1 MSTLNNEE
9 ALIVLSGGQ
18 DSTTCLFWAKEKF
31 KSVRAIGF
39 NYGQR
44 HKLELQC
51 AKDICEKYDV
61 KYDVLDMGLLNN
73 LTSNSLTRDDIKVD
87 EAKEGESTAN
97 SFVEGRNMV
106 FLTFAAIFAQTH
118 GIRNIVTGVSQSD
131 FSGYPDCRDNFIK
144 SLNVTLNLA
153 MDYDFI
159 LHTPVMWLDK
169 CDTWKLSDDLGVF
182 DIIKNET
189 LTCYNGIIGDG
200 CGECPSCKLRKR
212 GLENFRK
219 KYKSCYFN

>member
-44 HKLELQC
+44 HKKELEC
-51 AKDICEKYDV
+51 ANKICKKYNIQYDI
-61 KYDVLDMGLLNN
+61 LDMGLLND
-73 LTSNSLTRDDIKVD
+73 LTSNSLTRKNIKV
-87 EAKEGESTAN
+87 EGAKTGESTPN

-106 FLTFAAIFAQTH
+106 FLTFAAIFAKTLN
-118 GIRNIVTGVSQSD
+118 IRNIVTGVSQSD

-144 SLNVTLNLA
+144 SINVTLNLA
-153 MDYDFI
+153 MDYNFI
-159 LHTPVMWLDK
+159 IHTPLMWLDK
-169 CDTWKLSDDLGVF
+169 CDTWKLSYDLGVF

-212 GLENFRK
+212 GLENFYK
-219 KYKSCYFN
+219 KYR

>member
-1 MSTLNNEE
+1 MSTLKNEE

-31 KSVRAIGF
+31 KSVRAVGF
-39 NYGQR
+39 DYGQR
-44 HKLELQC
+44 HKLELKC
-51 AKDICEKYDV
+51 AKDICEKYNIQ
-61 KYDVLDMGLLNN
+61 YDVLDMGLLNN
-73 LTSNSLTRDDIKVD
+73 LTSNSLTRDDIKVE
-87 EAKEGESTAN
+87 EAKEGESTPN

-106 FLTFAAIFAQTH
+106 FLTFAAIFAKTH

-159 LHTPVMWLDK
+159 LHTPLMWLDK
-169 CDTWKLSDDLGVF
+169 CDTWKLSWDLGVF

-189 LTCYNGIIGDG
+189 LTCYNGIVGDG

-212 GLENFRK
+212 GLENFQN
-219 KYKSCYFN
+219 KYSK

>member
-18 DSTTCLFWAKEKF
+18 DSATCLFWAKEKF

-44 HKLELQC
+44 HKKELEC
-51 AKDICEKYDV
+51 ADKICKKYNIQYDI
-61 KYDVLDMGLLNN
+61 LDMGLLND
-73 LTSNSLTRDDIKVD
+73 LTSNSLTRKNIKV
-87 EAKEGESTAN
+87 EGAKTGESTPN

-106 FLTFAAIFAQTH
+106 FLTFAAIFAKTH
-118 GIRNIVTGVSQSD
+118 NIRNIVTGVSQSD

-144 SLNVTLNLA
+144 SINVTLNLA
-153 MDYDFI
+153 MDYNFI
-159 LHTPVMWLDK
+159 IHTPLMWLDK
-169 CDTWKLSDDLGVF
+169 CDTWKLSYDLGVF

-212 GLENFRK
+212 GLENFYK
-219 KYKSCYFN
+219 KYR